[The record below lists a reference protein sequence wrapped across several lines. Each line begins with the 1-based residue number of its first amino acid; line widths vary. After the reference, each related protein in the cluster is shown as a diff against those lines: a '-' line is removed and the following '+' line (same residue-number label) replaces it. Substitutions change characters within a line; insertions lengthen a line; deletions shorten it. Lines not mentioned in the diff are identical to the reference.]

1 MVKKQKPAVAGKIAP
16 GASPGVPPKAPVAPA
31 TPTAAAPAPATA
43 SRYSVSQL
51 AKAAGLSVRTLR
63 YYDEIGLLV
72 PQRAANGYRS
82 YGPEE
87 VHRLQHILL
96 LRSCGL
102 PLADIA
108 EALATPTF
116 DLESHL
122 RGHLLALRRQA
133 TELAQTIQVTQ
144 QALNGLEEFK
154 TMNDEQRFEKL
165 KQEAVER
172 FEEEYGEESRALYG
186 DEVIDEANE
195 RMRSMSKLAWNAKE
209 ELEQRIKEVLIAAMA
224 TGDPASPEARM
235 CAEMHA
241 QWIRVHWGEGAY
253 TPEAHRALADG
264 YLADPRFIAYYD
276 DACGEGA
283 TQFLRDAIHAN
294 VR

>member
-1 MVKKQKPAVAGKIAP
+1 MAKKQKPE
-16 GASPGVPPKAPVAPA
+16 
-31 TPTAAAPAPATA
+31 TAPAPATA

-172 FEEEYGEESRALYG
+172 FEEKYGEESRALYG

-294 VR
+294 VH